1 MLATN
6 RTVPIAALALS
17 LVALSGCSGGGG
29 GGVTEPPGDEP
40 TAMPGGGPPMVPPN
54 PKPKPK
60 PKKNTPNIALSEKDL
75 MLSDQVALKRDFG
88 DPPST
93 TVAGEGDFLVTKV
106 SSDGDN
112 GFLVTYMMAGGEE
125 QTVNFMAG
133 DFETGR
139 CSRGDGCYYVEKDGE
154 EFWLWNAIRVF
165 SEPPKFKYFDVL
177 GGSFPGGYRPNYAY
191 GVHTEPAGL
200 PAGTATWFGWMYSNA
215 YRADDPSTG
224 QRTDI
229 DGQLKLTADFGN
241 GTLGGRIDRLRTR
254 SRGENNERHPWED
267 LPDTTWFAI
276 EAGSFTGSTF
286 DAELAGMDTATNPA
300 PEDTVLGYG
309 GNVHGGFY
317 GPDADE
323 IGGVLH
329 ATSSTTHGRV
339 MAGYVVGSRL
349 NPDVPGGTHEVVSV
363 AVDRDYTGPST
374 ALTDAAEVTAVASDG
389 AGGFNVIYNIDS
401 SPETVNLSAAEDYG
415 SFPDAPDTYHKR
427 TGDRSHFLSEYTN
440 SFFGPSEFEYFNVEG
455 WSVVD
460 WNATQTDMVDSI
472 KSGFVVYG
480 TRTEVADLP
489 MGTASY
495 AGRVEGEIWSMEAAA
510 RSEAMAHLLAEF
522 NLEANFADSTVSGMI
537 DDFMVREPGDD
548 YHSPDDGE
556 IAIENGLIAASGF
569 TADLTIPQEPTF
581 TGEMTGQFFGPGAA
595 EVGGVISGTDST
607 ERAVLQAW
615 FGGTKQP

>member
-60 PKKNTPNIALSEKDL
+60 KNTPNIALSEKDL

-88 DPPST
+88 DPQST
-93 TVAGEGDFLVTKV
+93 TVAGAGDFLVTKV
-106 SSDGDN
+106 LSDGNN
-112 GFLVTYMMAGGEE
+112 GFLVTYMMAGGGE

-133 DFETGR
+133 DFEAGR
-139 CSRGDGCYYVEKDGE
+139 CNRGEGCYYVEKDGE
-154 EFWLWNAIRVF
+154 EFWLWNATRNF
-165 SEPPKFKYFDVL
+165 SEPPKFEFFDVL
-177 GGSFPGGYRPNYAY
+177 GGNFPGGYRPNYAY
-191 GVHTEPAGL
+191 GVHTEADDL
-200 PAGTATWFGWMYSNA
+200 PAGKATWFGWMYSDTFLL
-215 YRADDPSTG
+215 DDPSSNM
-224 QRTDI
+224 RTNI
-229 DGQLKLTADFGN
+229 DGRLKLTARFGS
-241 GTLGGRIDRLRTR
+241 GSLLEGRIDRLRTR

-276 EAGSFTGSTF
+276 GNGLITDAKFTAGLT
-286 DAELAGMDTATNPA
+286 GMDTEANPDLD
-300 PEDTVLGYG
+300 DTVSGYTG
-309 GNVHGGFY
+309 TVLGGFY
-317 GPDADE
+317 GPDAGE
-323 IGGVLH
+323 LGGVLQ
-329 ATSSTTHGRV
+329 ATSTTHGRV
-339 MAGYVVGSRL
+339 MTGHVVGDRL

-363 AVDRDYTGPST
+363 AVNRDYTVPST
-374 ALTDAAEVTAVASDG
+374 ALTDVAEVTAVASDG
-389 AGGFNVIYNIDS
+389 AGGFMVTYSFDGT
-401 SPETVNLSAAEDYG
+401 PETVTLSAVEDYG
-415 SFPDAPDTYHKR
+415 SHPDFPDVHYKR
-427 TGDRSHFLSEYTN
+427 TGNRSHSLYEQTN
-440 SFFGPSEFEYFNVEG
+440 SFFGPAEFDHFNVEG

-460 WNATQTDMVDSI
+460 WNAVQTDMVVSI

-489 MGTASY
+489 IMGTASY
-495 AGRVEGEIWSMEAAA
+495 AGRVEGEIWSMEAAD
-510 RSEAMAHLLAEF
+510 RTEAMAHLLAEF

-556 IAIENGLIAASGF
+556 IAIENGMIAASGF
-569 TADLTIPQEPTF
+569 IADLTIPQEPTF